1 MTIYKS
7 EKNVTKQCHDWL
19 KSQRDIWF
27 LKVFGNGIQRAGI
40 PDFIVCKNGQ
50 FYAFELKR
58 PDENAVATERQL
70 IEIKKIN
77 KVGGKA
83 YVIRSINEMIEILGE

>member
-1 MTIYKS
+1 MIYKS

-27 LKVFGNGIQRAGI
+27 LKVFGNGIQRAGV
-40 PDFIVCKNGQ
+40 PDFIVCKAGQ

-58 PDENAVATERQL
+58 PDESAVATERQL

-77 KVGGKA
+77 KSGGKA
-83 YVIRSINEMIEILGE
+83 YVIRSVKEMIEILDGE